1 MGGSGQL
8 GVQGLDHFG
17 LFFGDLDDADSVWLL
32 NDLRTGLRVVAEFL
46 TRLGAAVA
54 RERFTGKRGSAVP
67 AFGDGIACD
76 LRDDDVCA
84 GCVGGLGSC
93 CRLFTLAVLR
103 ERLAR
108 EHDGLRSWAV
118 GLGGLAVGGGAVY
131 AVQGGPGGEATGDA
145 RALVA
150 IAATAAT
157 VSAVVAIAVVT
168 PTTVASVS
176 AISAAGVL
184 LPGPGP
190 GAGLGDRV

>member
-54 RERFTGKRGSAVP
+54 RERFTGERGSPVP

-84 GCVGGLGSC
+84 GCAGCVGGLGSC
-93 CRLFTLAVLR
+93 CRLFTLAILR

-157 VSAVVAIAVVT
+157 GSAVVAIAVVT
-168 PTTVASVS
+168 STTVAAVS

-184 LPGPGP
+184 LPG
-190 GAGLGDRV
+190 AGRGVG